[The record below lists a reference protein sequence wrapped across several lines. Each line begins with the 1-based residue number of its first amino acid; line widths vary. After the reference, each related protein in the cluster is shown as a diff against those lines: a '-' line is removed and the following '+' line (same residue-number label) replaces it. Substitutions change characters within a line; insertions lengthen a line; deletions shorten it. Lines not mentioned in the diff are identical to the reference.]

1 MRSLKN
7 SIWKR
12 RNIFPIRSRRFDP
25 HQVFAALGHRN
36 YRLFF
41 TGQGI
46 SLVGTWMQK
55 VAEQWLVYR
64 LTGSVLML
72 GLVGFLGQVPTFVL
86 APFAGVV
93 ADRYERRKLLLVIQ
107 AFAMF
112 QAMVL
117 SALVLSHSVRIWH
130 IVALSFILGI
140 VNAFDIPIRQSFT
153 IEMVEANDGKDLGN
167 AIAMNSSMINM
178 AKLVGPSV
186 AGILIA
192 VVGEGLCFLLNAV
205 SYLAVIASL
214 LAMNIKPRTTVPAE
228 KHILHDLK
236 EGFDYSLKFGPIK
249 YILFILA
256 VNSLMGY
263 PYMVLMPVF
272 ARKVL
277 HGGPHTLGFL
287 MGSAGSGALVGA
299 LYLASRDSVRGLVGR
314 IWTASLVFGIAI
326 IGFSFSTVMWLSMV
340 LLALAGFGMIVQMAA
355 GNTVLQTIVE
365 GRMRGRVMSF
375 YTMSLMGMTPFGSLF
390 GGCVADKIGAP
401 HTLLIGGVA
410 CMAAAL
416 FFGYKMP
423 VIREKIRPIYIEKG
437 IIPAVV

>member
-1 MRSLKN
+1 
-7 SIWKR
+7 
-12 RNIFPIRSRRFDP
+12 
-25 HQVFAALGHRN
+25 
-36 YRLFF
+36 
-41 TGQGI
+41 
-46 SLVGTWMQK
+46 MQK

-72 GLVGFLGQVPTFVL
+72 GLVGFLGQIPTFVL

-93 ADRYERRKLLLVIQ
+93 ADRHDRRKLLLVIQ

-112 QAMVL
+112 QAIAL
-117 SALVLSHSVRIWH
+117 SALVLSHTIQIWH
-130 IVALSFILGI
+130 IMALSFILGV

-153 IEMVEANDGKDLGN
+153 IEMVEANDGRDLGN

-186 AGILIA
+186 AGILI
-192 VVGEGLCFLLNAV
+192 VLVGEGLCFLLNAI

-214 LAMNIKPRTTVPAE
+214 LAMNMRPRAAVVVE
-228 KHILHDLK
+228 KHIFHDLK
-236 EGFDYSLKFGPIK
+236 EGLDYSLKFGPIK

-256 VNSLMGY
+256 VNSLMGH

-287 MGSAGSGALVGA
+287 MGSAGTGALIGA
-299 LYLASRDSVRGLVGR
+299 FYLASRDSVRGLIGR
-314 IWTASLVFGIAI
+314 IWTASLLFGIAL
-326 IGFSFSTVMWLSMV
+326 IGFSFSTVLWLSMA
-340 LLALAGFGMIVQMAA
+340 LLMLAGFGMMVQMAA
-355 GNTVLQTIVE
+355 SNTILQTIVD

-390 GGCVADKIGAP
+390 GGCVADRIGAP
-401 HTLLIGGVA
+401 RTLLIGGVA
-410 CMAAAL
+410 CMGAAL
-416 FFGYKMP
+416 FFWRKMP
-423 VIREKIRPIYIEKG
+423 VIKEKIRPVYIEKG
-437 IIPAVV
+437 ILSDGEAAA